1 MEERKE
7 SHQLNI
13 MPIGAGREVGR
24 SCVIMECAGRQIMFD
39 CGIHMNRQHRGK
51 NALPYFEKIKPEE
64 LDLILITQYRYGL
77 YCKASTWTI
86 VGLSPTS

>member
-39 CGIHMNRQHRGK
+39 CGIHMNR
-51 NALPYFEKIKPEE
+51 
-64 LDLILITQYRYGL
+64 
-77 YCKASTWTI
+77 
-86 VGLSPTS
+86 